1 MADPVR
7 DFGLDADGD
16 WDFTGG
22 VRVLVSGEAAVR
34 QGVRVKVLTFLRE
47 IFLDE
52 SIGVDYLNII
62 LIKNPDP
69 NAVREA
75 LRARILS
82 VAGVTEV
89 VGTNLDLDRAT
100 RRASISFKYRT
111 IYSQTPITD
120 TVSVPT

>member
-7 DFGLDADGD
+7 DFGLDPDGD

-22 VRVLVSGEAAVR
+22 DRVFVSGEAAVR
-34 QGVRVKVLTFLRE
+34 QGVRIKVLTFLRE

-52 SIGVDYLNII
+52 SIGVDYLNVV
-62 LIKNPDP
+62 LVKNPDP

-75 LRARILS
+75 LRARIAS
-82 VAGVTEV
+82 VADVTEV

-100 RRASISFKYRT
+100 RAAAISFKYRT
-111 IYSQTPITD
+111 VYSQTPVVD
-120 TVSVPT
+120 SVAVPG